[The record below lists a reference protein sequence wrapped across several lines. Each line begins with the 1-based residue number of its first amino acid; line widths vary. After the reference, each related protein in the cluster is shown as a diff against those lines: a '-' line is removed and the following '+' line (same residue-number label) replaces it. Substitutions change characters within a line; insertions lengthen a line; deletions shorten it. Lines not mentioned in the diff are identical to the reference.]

1 MPLPKIAT
9 PTYELE
15 LPSTGKT
22 IQYRPFLVKEEKLLV
37 IALESDSTKQITT
50 AIKSVIKNC
59 VLTKGVKIED
69 LPTFD
74 IEYLFLNIRGKSVGE
89 DIEVNI
95 VCPDDEETSVTV
107 NVNLDDIQVIK
118 SDDHTDKIK
127 LYDKIM
133 MQMKY
138 PSLDQFIKNNFDI
151 SDKNVMDQSFEL
163 IASCVDKIFTEDEV
177 WTTSDCTKKEMNDF
191 LEQMNSSQ
199 FKEIEAFFQTMP
211 KLSHTIKV
219 TNPNTKVEIM
229 KAMFPQHSDNIVN
242 ELEESSIIF
251 GKVNESLQSIDRTRR
266 RFDDAVLELGELEV
280 ENTLT
285 NQQVLEV
292 IQRGELLGRL
302 SQQVRKE
309 ATDLGEDSGLVM
321 IQIDSLESGVRNT
334 LDLVLKD
341 HLPAK
346 RFRNINKAV
355 DEIAN
360 LTYEELNS
368 IQHLGSVLFMESLDE
383 VSTSKGYRILARL
396 PGLPDNLHDSLIQK
410 FKTLPNL
417 LTASTDKLFEVE
429 GIGRSRAQQLREYF
443 DTLLK
448 NVGFSYINGH

>member
-1 MPLPKIAT
+1 MAENQLIPGQPLRNGVDLVADKKTGALIVIGTSAKLEKISSGGITLNNCSYT
-9 PTYELE
+9 PEMLSELAKMDGAIIVDANVNNILKANVHLNPSDNIPTSQTGTRHRTAERVSVETE
-15 LPSTGKT
+15 LS
-22 IQYRPFLVKEEKLLV
+22 V
-37 IALESDSTKQITT
+37 IAVSEESS
-50 AIKSVIKNC
+50 
-59 VLTKGVKIED
+59 
-69 LPTFD
+69 
-74 IEYLFLNIRGKSVGE
+74 
-89 DIEVNI
+89 
-95 VCPDDEETSVTV
+95 
-107 NVNLDDIQVIK
+107 
-118 SDDHTDKIK
+118 
-127 LYDKIM
+127 
-133 MQMKY
+133 
-138 PSLDQFIKNNFDI
+138 
-151 SDKNVMDQSFEL
+151 
-163 IASCVDKIFTEDEV
+163 
-177 WTTSDCTKKEMNDF
+177 
-191 LEQMNSSQ
+191 
-199 FKEIEAFFQTMP
+199 
-211 KLSHTIKV
+211 TIKV
-219 TNPNTKVEIM
+219 FSNNT
-229 KAMFPQHSDNIVN
+229 VN

-302 SQQVRKE
+302 SYQVRKE

>member
-1 MPLPKIAT
+1 MAENQLIPGQPLRNGVDLVADKKTGALIVIGTSAKLEKISSGGITLNNCSYT
-9 PTYELE
+9 PEMLSELAKMDGAIIVDANVNNILKANVHLNPSDNIPTSQTGTRHRTAERVSVETE
-15 LPSTGKT
+15 LS
-22 IQYRPFLVKEEKLLV
+22 V
-37 IALESDSTKQITT
+37 IAVSEESS
-50 AIKSVIKNC
+50 
-59 VLTKGVKIED
+59 
-69 LPTFD
+69 
-74 IEYLFLNIRGKSVGE
+74 
-89 DIEVNI
+89 
-95 VCPDDEETSVTV
+95 
-107 NVNLDDIQVIK
+107 
-118 SDDHTDKIK
+118 
-127 LYDKIM
+127 
-133 MQMKY
+133 
-138 PSLDQFIKNNFDI
+138 
-151 SDKNVMDQSFEL
+151 
-163 IASCVDKIFTEDEV
+163 
-177 WTTSDCTKKEMNDF
+177 
-191 LEQMNSSQ
+191 
-199 FKEIEAFFQTMP
+199 
-211 KLSHTIKV
+211 TIKV
-219 TNPNTKVEIM
+219 
-229 KAMFPQHSDNIVN
+229 FSDNIVN

-302 SQQVRKE
+302 SHQVRKE

-360 LTYEELNS
+360 LTYEELNL

>member
-1 MPLPKIAT
+1 MAENQLIPGQPLRNGVDLVAYKKTGALIVIGTSAKLEKISSGGITLNNCSYT
-9 PTYELE
+9 PEMLSELAKMDGAIIVDANVNNILKANVHLNPSDNIPTSQTGTRHRTAERVSVETE
-15 LPSTGKT
+15 LS
-22 IQYRPFLVKEEKLLV
+22 V
-37 IALESDSTKQITT
+37 IAVSEESS
-50 AIKSVIKNC
+50 
-59 VLTKGVKIED
+59 
-69 LPTFD
+69 
-74 IEYLFLNIRGKSVGE
+74 
-89 DIEVNI
+89 
-95 VCPDDEETSVTV
+95 
-107 NVNLDDIQVIK
+107 
-118 SDDHTDKIK
+118 
-127 LYDKIM
+127 
-133 MQMKY
+133 
-138 PSLDQFIKNNFDI
+138 
-151 SDKNVMDQSFEL
+151 
-163 IASCVDKIFTEDEV
+163 
-177 WTTSDCTKKEMNDF
+177 
-191 LEQMNSSQ
+191 
-199 FKEIEAFFQTMP
+199 
-211 KLSHTIKV
+211 TIKV
-219 TNPNTKVEIM
+219 FSNNT
-229 KAMFPQHSDNIVN
+229 VN

-302 SQQVRKE
+302 SHQVRKE

>member
-1 MPLPKIAT
+1 MAENQLIPGQPLRNGVDLVADKKTGALIVIGTSAKLEKISSGGITLNNCSYT
-9 PTYELE
+9 PEMLSELAKMDGAIIVDANVNNILKANVHLNPSDSIPTSQTGTRHRTAERVSVETE
-15 LPSTGKT
+15 LS
-22 IQYRPFLVKEEKLLV
+22 V
-37 IALESDSTKQITT
+37 IAVSEESS
-50 AIKSVIKNC
+50 
-59 VLTKGVKIED
+59 
-69 LPTFD
+69 
-74 IEYLFLNIRGKSVGE
+74 
-89 DIEVNI
+89 
-95 VCPDDEETSVTV
+95 
-107 NVNLDDIQVIK
+107 
-118 SDDHTDKIK
+118 
-127 LYDKIM
+127 
-133 MQMKY
+133 
-138 PSLDQFIKNNFDI
+138 
-151 SDKNVMDQSFEL
+151 
-163 IASCVDKIFTEDEV
+163 
-177 WTTSDCTKKEMNDF
+177 
-191 LEQMNSSQ
+191 
-199 FKEIEAFFQTMP
+199 
-211 KLSHTIKV
+211 TIKV
-219 TNPNTKVEIM
+219 
-229 KAMFPQHSDNIVN
+229 FSDNIVN

-302 SQQVRKE
+302 SHQVRKE

-429 GIGRSRAQQLREYF
+429 GIGRNRAQQLREYF

>member
-1 MPLPKIAT
+1 MAENQLIPGQPLRNGVDLVADKKTGALIVIGTSAKLEKISSGGITLNNCSYT
-9 PTYELE
+9 PEMLSELAKMDGAIIVDANVNNILKANVHLNPSDNIPTSQTGTRHRTAERVSAETE
-15 LPSTGKT
+15 LS
-22 IQYRPFLVKEEKLLV
+22 V
-37 IALESDSTKQITT
+37 IAVSEESS
-50 AIKSVIKNC
+50 
-59 VLTKGVKIED
+59 
-69 LPTFD
+69 
-74 IEYLFLNIRGKSVGE
+74 
-89 DIEVNI
+89 
-95 VCPDDEETSVTV
+95 
-107 NVNLDDIQVIK
+107 
-118 SDDHTDKIK
+118 
-127 LYDKIM
+127 
-133 MQMKY
+133 
-138 PSLDQFIKNNFDI
+138 
-151 SDKNVMDQSFEL
+151 
-163 IASCVDKIFTEDEV
+163 
-177 WTTSDCTKKEMNDF
+177 
-191 LEQMNSSQ
+191 
-199 FKEIEAFFQTMP
+199 
-211 KLSHTIKV
+211 TIKV
-219 TNPNTKVEIM
+219 
-229 KAMFPQHSDNIVN
+229 FSDNIVN

-302 SQQVRKE
+302 SHQVRKE

>member
-1 MPLPKIAT
+1 MAENQLIPGQPLRNGVDLVADKKTGALIVIGTSAKLEKISSGGITLNNCSYT
-9 PTYELE
+9 PEMLSELAKMDGAIIVVANVNNILKANDHLNPSDNIPTSQTGTRHRTAERVSVETE
-15 LPSTGKT
+15 LS
-22 IQYRPFLVKEEKLLV
+22 V
-37 IALESDSTKQITT
+37 IAVSEESS
-50 AIKSVIKNC
+50 
-59 VLTKGVKIED
+59 
-69 LPTFD
+69 
-74 IEYLFLNIRGKSVGE
+74 
-89 DIEVNI
+89 
-95 VCPDDEETSVTV
+95 
-107 NVNLDDIQVIK
+107 
-118 SDDHTDKIK
+118 
-127 LYDKIM
+127 
-133 MQMKY
+133 
-138 PSLDQFIKNNFDI
+138 
-151 SDKNVMDQSFEL
+151 
-163 IASCVDKIFTEDEV
+163 
-177 WTTSDCTKKEMNDF
+177 
-191 LEQMNSSQ
+191 
-199 FKEIEAFFQTMP
+199 
-211 KLSHTIKV
+211 TIKV
-219 TNPNTKVEIM
+219 
-229 KAMFPQHSDNIVN
+229 FSDNSVN

>member
-1 MPLPKIAT
+1 MAENQLIPGQPLRNGVDLVADKKTGALIVIGTSAKLEKISSGGITLSNCSYT
-9 PTYELE
+9 PEMLSELAKMDGAIIVDANVNNILKANVHLNPSDSIPTSQTGTRHRTAERVSVETE
-15 LPSTGKT
+15 LS
-22 IQYRPFLVKEEKLLV
+22 V
-37 IALESDSTKQITT
+37 IAVSEESS
-50 AIKSVIKNC
+50 
-59 VLTKGVKIED
+59 
-69 LPTFD
+69 
-74 IEYLFLNIRGKSVGE
+74 
-89 DIEVNI
+89 
-95 VCPDDEETSVTV
+95 
-107 NVNLDDIQVIK
+107 
-118 SDDHTDKIK
+118 
-127 LYDKIM
+127 
-133 MQMKY
+133 
-138 PSLDQFIKNNFDI
+138 
-151 SDKNVMDQSFEL
+151 
-163 IASCVDKIFTEDEV
+163 
-177 WTTSDCTKKEMNDF
+177 
-191 LEQMNSSQ
+191 
-199 FKEIEAFFQTMP
+199 
-211 KLSHTIKV
+211 TIKV
-219 TNPNTKVEIM
+219 
-229 KAMFPQHSDNIVN
+229 FSDNIVN

-302 SQQVRKE
+302 SHQVRKE

-341 HLPAK
+341 HLAAK

-429 GIGRSRAQQLREYF
+429 GIGRNRAQQLREYF

>member
-1 MPLPKIAT
+1 MAENQLIPGQPLRNGVDLVADKKTGALIVIGTSAKLEKISSGGITLNNCSYT
-9 PTYELE
+9 PEMLSELAKMDGAIIVDANVNNILKANVHLNPSDNIPTSQTGTRHRTAERVSVETE
-15 LPSTGKT
+15 LS
-22 IQYRPFLVKEEKLLV
+22 V
-37 IALESDSTKQITT
+37 IAVSEESS
-50 AIKSVIKNC
+50 
-59 VLTKGVKIED
+59 
-69 LPTFD
+69 
-74 IEYLFLNIRGKSVGE
+74 
-89 DIEVNI
+89 
-95 VCPDDEETSVTV
+95 
-107 NVNLDDIQVIK
+107 
-118 SDDHTDKIK
+118 
-127 LYDKIM
+127 
-133 MQMKY
+133 
-138 PSLDQFIKNNFDI
+138 
-151 SDKNVMDQSFEL
+151 
-163 IASCVDKIFTEDEV
+163 
-177 WTTSDCTKKEMNDF
+177 
-191 LEQMNSSQ
+191 
-199 FKEIEAFFQTMP
+199 
-211 KLSHTIKV
+211 TIKV
-219 TNPNTKVEIM
+219 
-229 KAMFPQHSDNIVN
+229 FSDNTVN

>member
-1 MPLPKIAT
+1 MKNNQLIPGEPLREGVDLIADKKTGALIVVGNSTKLERISSGGINLTNCDFT
-9 PTYELE
+9 PEMLGELAKMDGAIIVDANVNNILKANVHLNPSDNIPTSQTGTRHRTAERVSVETE
-15 LPSTGKT
+15 LS
-22 IQYRPFLVKEEKLLV
+22 V
-37 IALESDSTKQITT
+37 IAVSEESS
-50 AIKSVIKNC
+50 
-59 VLTKGVKIED
+59 
-69 LPTFD
+69 
-74 IEYLFLNIRGKSVGE
+74 
-89 DIEVNI
+89 
-95 VCPDDEETSVTV
+95 
-107 NVNLDDIQVIK
+107 
-118 SDDHTDKIK
+118 
-127 LYDKIM
+127 
-133 MQMKY
+133 
-138 PSLDQFIKNNFDI
+138 
-151 SDKNVMDQSFEL
+151 
-163 IASCVDKIFTEDEV
+163 
-177 WTTSDCTKKEMNDF
+177 
-191 LEQMNSSQ
+191 
-199 FKEIEAFFQTMP
+199 
-211 KLSHTIKV
+211 TIKV
-219 TNPNTKVEIM
+219 
-229 KAMFPQHSDNIVN
+229 FSDNSVN

>member
-1 MPLPKIAT
+1 MAENQLIPGQPLRNGVDLVADKKTGALIVIGTSAKLEKISSGGINLNNCSYT
-9 PTYELE
+9 PEMLSELAKMDGAIIIDANVNNILKANVHLNPSDNIPTSQTGTRHRTAERVSVETE
-15 LPSTGKT
+15 LS
-22 IQYRPFLVKEEKLLV
+22 V
-37 IALESDSTKQITT
+37 IAVSEESS
-50 AIKSVIKNC
+50 
-59 VLTKGVKIED
+59 
-69 LPTFD
+69 
-74 IEYLFLNIRGKSVGE
+74 
-89 DIEVNI
+89 
-95 VCPDDEETSVTV
+95 
-107 NVNLDDIQVIK
+107 
-118 SDDHTDKIK
+118 
-127 LYDKIM
+127 
-133 MQMKY
+133 
-138 PSLDQFIKNNFDI
+138 
-151 SDKNVMDQSFEL
+151 
-163 IASCVDKIFTEDEV
+163 
-177 WTTSDCTKKEMNDF
+177 
-191 LEQMNSSQ
+191 
-199 FKEIEAFFQTMP
+199 
-211 KLSHTIKV
+211 TIKV
-219 TNPNTKVEIM
+219 FSNNT
-229 KAMFPQHSDNIVN
+229 VN

-302 SQQVRKE
+302 SHQVRKE

>member
-1 MPLPKIAT
+1 MAENQLIPGQPLRNGVVLVADKKTGALIVIGTSAKLEKISSGGITLNNCSYT
-9 PTYELE
+9 PEMLSELAKMDGAIIVDANVNNILKANVHLNPSDNIPTSQTGTRHRTAERVSVETE
-15 LPSTGKT
+15 LS
-22 IQYRPFLVKEEKLLV
+22 V
-37 IALESDSTKQITT
+37 IAVSEESS
-50 AIKSVIKNC
+50 
-59 VLTKGVKIED
+59 
-69 LPTFD
+69 
-74 IEYLFLNIRGKSVGE
+74 
-89 DIEVNI
+89 
-95 VCPDDEETSVTV
+95 
-107 NVNLDDIQVIK
+107 
-118 SDDHTDKIK
+118 
-127 LYDKIM
+127 
-133 MQMKY
+133 
-138 PSLDQFIKNNFDI
+138 
-151 SDKNVMDQSFEL
+151 
-163 IASCVDKIFTEDEV
+163 
-177 WTTSDCTKKEMNDF
+177 
-191 LEQMNSSQ
+191 
-199 FKEIEAFFQTMP
+199 
-211 KLSHTIKV
+211 TIKV
-219 TNPNTKVEIM
+219 
-229 KAMFPQHSDNIVN
+229 FSDNSVN

>member
-1 MPLPKIAT
+1 MAENQLIPGQPLRNGVDLVADKKTGALIVIGTSAKLEKISSGGITLNNCSYT
-9 PTYELE
+9 PEMLSELAKMDGAIIVDINVNNILKANVHLNPSDNIPTSQTGTRHRTAERVSVETE
-15 LPSTGKT
+15 LS
-22 IQYRPFLVKEEKLLV
+22 V
-37 IALESDSTKQITT
+37 IAVSEESS
-50 AIKSVIKNC
+50 
-59 VLTKGVKIED
+59 
-69 LPTFD
+69 
-74 IEYLFLNIRGKSVGE
+74 
-89 DIEVNI
+89 
-95 VCPDDEETSVTV
+95 
-107 NVNLDDIQVIK
+107 
-118 SDDHTDKIK
+118 
-127 LYDKIM
+127 
-133 MQMKY
+133 
-138 PSLDQFIKNNFDI
+138 
-151 SDKNVMDQSFEL
+151 
-163 IASCVDKIFTEDEV
+163 
-177 WTTSDCTKKEMNDF
+177 
-191 LEQMNSSQ
+191 
-199 FKEIEAFFQTMP
+199 
-211 KLSHTIKV
+211 TIKV
-219 TNPNTKVEIM
+219 
-229 KAMFPQHSDNIVN
+229 FSDNSVN

-302 SQQVRKE
+302 SHQVRKE

>member
-1 MPLPKIAT
+1 MAENQLIPGQPLRNGVDLVADKKTGALIVIGTSAKLEKISSGGITLNNCSYT
-9 PTYELE
+9 PEMLSELAKMDGAIIVDANVNNILKANVHLNPSDNIPTSQTGTRHRTAERVSVETE
-15 LPSTGKT
+15 LS
-22 IQYRPFLVKEEKLLV
+22 V
-37 IALESDSTKQITT
+37 IAVSEESS
-50 AIKSVIKNC
+50 
-59 VLTKGVKIED
+59 
-69 LPTFD
+69 
-74 IEYLFLNIRGKSVGE
+74 
-89 DIEVNI
+89 
-95 VCPDDEETSVTV
+95 
-107 NVNLDDIQVIK
+107 
-118 SDDHTDKIK
+118 
-127 LYDKIM
+127 
-133 MQMKY
+133 
-138 PSLDQFIKNNFDI
+138 
-151 SDKNVMDQSFEL
+151 
-163 IASCVDKIFTEDEV
+163 
-177 WTTSDCTKKEMNDF
+177 
-191 LEQMNSSQ
+191 
-199 FKEIEAFFQTMP
+199 
-211 KLSHTIKV
+211 TIKV
-219 TNPNTKVEIM
+219 
-229 KAMFPQHSDNIVN
+229 FSDNIVN

-302 SQQVRKE
+302 SHQVRKE

-429 GIGRSRAQQLREYF
+429 GIGRSRAQQLRDYF

-448 NVGFSYINGH
+448 NIGFSYINGH